1 VPIVSA
7 QPTFATGCHFRQVLR
22 EAYSAS
28 PDLLAKFEGRGE
40 RRVGREWVNHGWSN
54 NGGRGRDKGR
64 KERRL
69 AASKLREVPSI
80 FSAVVAPINEDD
92 NTVRPEGLNDIGP

>member
-1 VPIVSA
+1 LQLAAI
-7 QPTFATGCHFRQVLR
+7 FRQVLR

-40 RRVGREWVNHGWSN
+40 RKVGREWVNHGWSN
-54 NGGRGRDKGR
+54 NGRRGRDKGR

-92 NTVRPEGLNDIGP
+92 NTVRPDGPK

>member
-1 VPIVSA
+1 MGGAI
-7 QPTFATGCHFRQVLR
+7 TG
-22 EAYSAS
+22 
-28 PDLLAKFEGRGE
+28 DGEGTKE
-40 RRVGREWVNHGWSN
+40 
-54 NGGRGRDKGR
+54 K